1 MKTLSKVEL
10 NEKAVL
16 LWIAENETLT
26 PKQCLV
32 SYMKSAL
39 GLINGRYY
47 SLCSDNAKKKIN
59 ICGRTSFLFA
69 VDENLFVGLGV
80 HCNKYFCCSQSDNSG
95 WPLRLLYQ
103 KPGLRRHLFSV
114 IFKLA

>member
-47 SLCSDNAKKKIN
+47 ILCSDNAKKKLTSVVELLSFSRLMKICLLGLESTVIN
-59 ICGRTSFLFA
+59 TFAALKVTIVDGR
-69 VDENLFVGLGV
+69 
-80 HCNKYFCCSQSDNSG
+80 
-95 WPLRLLYQ
+95 
-103 KPGLRRHLFSV
+103 
-114 IFKLA
+114 